1 MKTSLDPSSSTST
14 FSFSVAAFGLLPSPH
29 AFCETTLHTSFH
41 LWNLHLKP
49 ILPNESFVPW
59 VVQKLEV
66 GRNWGQWRPPP
77 HVNLLLPGLSNVA
90 HYWLHQSWRTF
101 TWLPFLIPLFQ
112 SCRFFWTHFFRV
124 SKIKHTFFGVCRL
137 VSMSFSV
144 LSSVGQEGKLSSD
157 NLANMNSTCTSVF
170 LHFEFENS
178 NSKRLWNSSSTSPCF
193 MLSEFQTLKPVNLS
207 NYTSSKVT

>member
-112 SCRFFWTHFFRV
+112 SCLPPEDILNFLENK
-124 SKIKHTFFGVCRL
+124 KIVNENG
-137 VSMSFSV
+137 
-144 LSSVGQEGKLSSD
+144 
-157 NLANMNSTCTSVF
+157 TSGAWIKIPRPLF
-170 LHFEFENS
+170 NT
-178 NSKRLWNSSSTSPCF
+178 N
-193 MLSEFQTLKPVNLS
+193 
-207 NYTSSKVT
+207 